1 MKNIKANSFRIFLLS
16 IFILTLTNLLYSK
29 DSKVYVIKKLEF
41 QEVNRWYAGYIKKA
55 IDKANEDKADLIIL
69 ELDTPGGL
77 LSSALSIKNYII
89 ESEVPVAVYIN
100 KNALS
105 AGALISLSAKEIYMS
120 DGSVIGAATPIY
132 LNGNEVKKAGEKEI
146 SAMRAAMRASAETT
160 KKNTKAAE
168 AMVDETIV
176 LTKEKDGIDLD
187 DKTLLTLSADEAVEI
202 NIADKKANS
211 IKEIIELKGLSD
223 NSEIIT
229 VEEEK
234 YDSVLRFL
242 LNPFIL
248 SLLMS
253 IGIAGIYLEIKTP
266 GFGVGGVTAIIAFSV
281 FFFVQ
286 FFSGDSNLIEPAI
299 FLLGAVLLCI
309 EIFVIPG
316 FGITGILGIT
326 AILASVFMS
335 FGLNNIAIAT
345 FVIFISLIIDIILI
359 VLIAKFMTKSKEFN
373 NKITLSSDTAGYHSS
388 VSYDHLLNK
397 EGIADT
403 FFRPA
408 GYIMIDNNRYD
419 AVSEGEFIDKGSS
432 LKVVL
437 VEGNRIVVKKIN

>member
-1 MKNIKANSFRIFLLS
+1 MKNIRIFLLS
-16 IFILTLTNLLYSK
+16 IFILTLSNLLYAENNK
-29 DSKVYVIKKLEF
+29 IYVINKLEF

-89 ESEVPVAVYIN
+89 ESEVPVVVYIN

-120 DGSVIGAATPIY
+120 DGSVIGAATPVY
-132 LNGNEVKKAGEKEI
+132 LNGDEVKKAGEKEV
-146 SAMRAAMRASAETT
+146 SAMRAAMRSSAETT
-160 KKNTKAAE
+160 KKNIKAAE

-176 LTKEKDGIDLD
+176 LTEKEDGIDLD
-187 DKTLLTLSADEAVEI
+187 GKTLLTLSADEAIKI

-211 IKEIIELKGLSD
+211 IKEIIELKGLND

-229 VEEEK
+229 VKEEN
-234 YDSVLRFL
+234 YDFILRFL
-242 LNPFIL
+242 LNPFVL

-266 GFGVGGVTAIIAFSV
+266 GFGVGGVTAIIAFSI

-286 FFSGDSNLIEPAI
+286 FFSGDSSLLEPAI
-299 FLLGAVLLCI
+299 FLLGAVLICV
-309 EIFVIPG
+309 EIFLIPG
-316 FGITGILGIT
+316 FGITGVLGII

-335 FGLNNIAIAT
+335 FGIHNIAIAV

-359 VLIAKFMTKSKEFN
+359 VLIAKFMVKSKEFK

-388 VSYDHLLNK
+388 VSYDHLLNR

-408 GYIMIDNNRYD
+408 GYIIIDNKRYD

-432 LKVVL
+432 LKVIL
-437 VEGNRIVVKKIN
+437 VEGNRIVVKKLND

>member
-1 MKNIKANSFRIFLLS
+1 MKNIRIFLLS
-16 IFILTLTNLLYSK
+16 IFILTLSNLLYGENNK
-29 DSKVYVIKKLEF
+29 IYVINKLEF

-89 ESEVPVAVYIN
+89 ESEVPVVVYIN

-120 DGSVIGAATPIY
+120 DGSVIGAATPVY
-132 LNGNEVKKAGEKEI
+132 LNGDEVKKAGEKEV
-146 SAMRAAMRASAETT
+146 SAMRAAMRSSAETT
-160 KKNTKAAE
+160 KKNIKAAE

-176 LTKEKDGIDLD
+176 LTEKEDGIDLD
-187 DKTLLTLSADEAVEI
+187 GKTLLTLSADEAIKI

-211 IKEIIELKGLSD
+211 IKEIIELKGLND

-229 VEEEK
+229 VEEEN
-234 YDSVLRFL
+234 YDFILRFL
-242 LNPFIL
+242 LNPFVL

-266 GFGVGGVTAIIAFSV
+266 GFGVGGVTAIIAFSI

-286 FFSGDSNLIEPAI
+286 FFSGDSSLLEPAI
-299 FLLGAVLLCI
+299 FLLGAVLICV
-309 EIFVIPG
+309 EIFLIPG
-316 FGITGILGIT
+316 FGITGVLGII

-335 FGLNNIAIAT
+335 FGIHNIAIAV

-359 VLIAKFMTKSKEFN
+359 VLIARFMVKSKEFK

-388 VSYDHLLNK
+388 VSYDHLLNR

-408 GYIMIDNNRYD
+408 GYIMIDNKRYD

-432 LKVVL
+432 LKVIL
-437 VEGNRIVVKKIN
+437 VEGNRIVVKKLND